1 MIPIALNIDK
11 ILDSIHTINSIIIF
25 KERITKVVP
34 QWKQFVPQ
42 WKRFQSKS
50 IELFLPET
58 VYLPETE
65 DADYIF
71 LVYQYDIHQEQSK
84 LRNMFNCNNASCAI
98 QTMEQILKKQ
108 LRKQWSQ

>member
-34 QWKQFVPQ
+34 QWKQF
-42 WKRFQSKS
+42 QSKS
-50 IELFLPET
+50 IELYLPET

-71 LVYQYDIHQEQSK
+71 LIYQYDIHQEQSK
-84 LRNMFNCNNASCAI
+84 LRNMFSCNNASCAI
-98 QTMEQILKKQ
+98 QTMEQILKNN
-108 LRKQWSQ
+108 

>member
-34 QWKQFVPQ
+34 QWKQF
-42 WKRFQSKS
+42 QSKS
-50 IELFLPET
+50 IELYLPET